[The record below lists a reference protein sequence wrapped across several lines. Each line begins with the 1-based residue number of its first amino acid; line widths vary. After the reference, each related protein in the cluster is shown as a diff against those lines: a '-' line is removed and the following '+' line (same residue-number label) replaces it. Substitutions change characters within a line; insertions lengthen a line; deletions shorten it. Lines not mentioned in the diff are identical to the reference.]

1 MSYRLIKVEKTKN
14 IPSLPYGAYY
24 YKTKNGKRI
33 YKNRYTNEFYI
44 VYANSLGE
52 YVVEYYVGDCQC

>member
-1 MSYRLIKVEKTKN
+1 MSYRLIKVERNKN
-14 IPSLPYGAYY
+14 MPTLPYGAYY